1 MTAPVKKTAAQ
12 TVTKKAVKAAKA
24 ATVTEGLEPT
34 EAAAKKATAAK
45 PAKGAAAVLQIS
57 RLQTE
62 TIIVPI
68 LGTAPLVVHRF
79 SEKAK
84 KQMLDAMQGVKRVR
98 ENKDPHAEFMGA
110 FYRFADGR
118 YGFPSIGFKSCMVD
132 AARFYHGVTMT
143 LLKQVIFVS
152 GKFGVDNVSL
162 TEILGDAE
170 VVEFKE
176 DPDEDPNIIM
186 REDVVRVGQGG
197 TDLRYRPQF
206 TNWRAT
212 LTIKYVTS
220 QLSRESVLSLLDA
233 GGMGVGVGEWR
244 PERSGEMGTF
254 TIDEDRELIVI
265 Q

>member
-1 MTAPVKKTAAQ
+1 MTTPVAAKKTVA
-12 TVTKKAVKAAKA
+12 KKAAKAAKA
-24 ATVTEGLEPT
+24 ATVS
-34 EAAAKKATAAK
+34 K
-45 PAKGAAAVLQIS
+45 PEKGTAAVLEIT
-57 RLQTE
+57 RLKTE

-68 LGTAPLVVHRF
+68 IGTSPLVVHRF

-84 KQMLDAMQGVKRVR
+84 KMMLDAMQGIKRVR
-98 ENKDPHAEFMGA
+98 EPKDPRAEFEGA

-143 LLKQVIFVS
+143 LLKQVLFVS
-152 GKFGVDNVSL
+152 GKFGVDNVAL
-162 TEILGDAE
+162 TEILGTAE
-170 VVEFKE
+170 VVEVAE
-176 DPDEDPNIIM
+176 GEEDPNIVM

-206 TNWRAT
+206 TEWRAE
-212 LTIKYVTS
+212 LQVKYVTS

-254 TIDEDRELIVI
+254 TIDEDRELIVV

>member
-1 MTAPVKKTAAQ
+1 MTTPVAAKKTVA
-12 TVTKKAVKAAKA
+12 KKAVKAAKA
-24 ATVTEGLEPT
+24 ATV
-34 EAAAKKATAAK
+34 AK
-45 PAKGAAAVLQIS
+45 PDKGSAAVLEIA
-57 RLQTE
+57 RLKTE
-62 TIIVPI
+62 KIIVPI
-68 LGTAPLVVHRF
+68 VGTSPLVVHRF

-98 ENKDPHAEFMGA
+98 EHKNPQAEFEGA
-110 FYRFADGR
+110 FYRFEDGR

-143 LLKQVIFVS
+143 LLKQVIFVA
-152 GKFGVDNVSL
+152 GKFGVDNVAL
-162 TEILGDAE
+162 TEIVGNAE
-170 VVEFKE
+170 VAEISE
-176 DPDEDPNIIM
+176 DGSDPNIIM

-206 TNWRAT
+206 TEWRAE

-254 TIDEDRELIVI
+254 TIDEDRELIVV